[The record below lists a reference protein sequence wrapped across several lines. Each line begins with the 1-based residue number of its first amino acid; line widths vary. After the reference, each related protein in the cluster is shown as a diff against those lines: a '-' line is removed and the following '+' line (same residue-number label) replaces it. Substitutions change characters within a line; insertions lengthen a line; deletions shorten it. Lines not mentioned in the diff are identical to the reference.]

1 MNGKHFPCIYMYVS
15 LGTQAFPA
23 TYRRVIN
30 CAWVNTLK
38 AGKAWANTSREGR
51 RWVARPSDRLTT
63 NMYDLYAC
71 ITRNLRKYPGK
82 SIRSTYTKR
91 TRSGWFKHSE
101 PTRTTPVQCS
111 RCAPRTYT
119 NHTILTITELARCV
133 GCFAL

>member
-1 MNGKHFPCIYMYVS
+1 MYVCMYDS

-51 RWVARPSDRLTT
+51 RWVPGGRRWVARPSDRLTT

-71 ITRNLRKYPGK
+71 ITRNLRKYPGR

-91 TRSGWFKHSE
+91 R
-101 PTRTTPVQCS
+101 
-111 RCAPRTYT
+111 
-119 NHTILTITELARCV
+119 
-133 GCFAL
+133 